1 MTTIETEKQTYVEAD
16 MRGRVTIPGMGGR
29 GFFRT
34 SQPDGS
40 ILLTPARPV
49 SEVELRYLK
58 SARMRA
64 AVQEADERVGE
75 KVTPTPRRPRQT
87 T

>member
-1 MTTIETEKQTYVEAD
+1 MATIETEKQTYVEAD
-16 MRGRVTIPGMGGR
+16 PRGRITIPGMGGR
-29 GFFRT
+29 GFLRT

-49 SEVELRYLK
+49 SEVELRYLN
-58 SARMRA
+58 STRMRA
-64 AVQEADERVGE
+64 SVQEADERVGE
-75 KVTPTPRRPRQT
+75 KVAPAPRRPRQT